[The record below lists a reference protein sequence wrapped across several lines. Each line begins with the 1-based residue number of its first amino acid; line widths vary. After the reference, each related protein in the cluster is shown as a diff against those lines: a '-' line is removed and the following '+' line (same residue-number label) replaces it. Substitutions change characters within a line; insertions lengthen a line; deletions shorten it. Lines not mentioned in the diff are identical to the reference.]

1 MDFVDDNIQ
10 KVQVQPEDQVY
21 ARNEDIKVYG
31 KLVSMSTENVVAD
44 SEQIWDEALKK
55 NQSDINSQTQSKF
68 GEYLPLSGGKMTGTL
83 DIDFTEGIQI
93 IEKDLSPRNTYIGN
107 GSIKIEQ
114 LDGDTSS
121 VTSKTE
127 IDSNSITTTNA
138 QLNNITV
145 IPKEH
150 NDTDRRV
157 SHVSPGIITVDDG
170 SNSANFTPTSIELSM
185 SNDSGDTHVTAKT
198 INTNEVLLRQSKAHG
213 TQNVETSITPGLI
226 RLHQT
231 PGGSKHVTTIQ
242 PTGISSSMFQ
252 LTDGTDQDV
261 LLGDGSTTG
270 ELIKQISIN
279 NTIDGYRIIVKA
291 INGYTEDTMLSGAT
305 GKVAGLMTAPDKVK
319 LDGIEN
325 TYLHLS
331 GGTLTGT
338 LRLNEINSDQNGLDI
353 NNVNGIQ
360 SVDQNKVSTPE
371 VWTTNGNSIPL
382 NIANG
387 IAKLDQ
393 NGNIPLENL
402 GNLDTQIVLV
412 VNHLPTTDI
421 KTNKI
426 YLIRKNET
434 GVDNT
439 YIEYVYINGSWEKLG
454 EYIPSVDLSNCVK
467 TDENSTINA
476 DVTVNGKISSTD
488 ADIVINSGKLELHE
502 GSYGIN
508 FISGEDSSYISKT
521 NGKANEY
528 FATNGSIQ
536 TIPDLDAI
544 ISYMQVVRSIPVS
557 GFSIEGTPVTGVAD
571 IPEGIYHNPNTD
583 TFVAKSNNKY
593 YTSWKKNPSENIA
606 DESYYGIPSDNGV
619 KPYIGQSYGSED
631 TLKVASQ
638 VASDGSVILE
648 DVELPTAQ
656 QWKKYMH

>member
-1 MDFVDDNIQ
+1 MDFVDNNIQ

-93 IEKDLSPRNTYIGN
+93 TENDLSPRNTYIGN

-114 LDGDTSS
+114 LDGDTSR

-127 IDSNSITTTNA
+127 IDSNSITTTDA
-138 QLNNITV
+138 QLNKITV
-145 IPKEH
+145 IPKDH
-150 NDTDRRV
+150 NDTNRNV
-157 SHVSPGIITVDDG
+157 SYVSPGIITVDDG
-170 SNSANFTPTSIELSM
+170 TNAANFTPTSIELSM
-185 SNDSGDTHVTAKT
+185 SSDSGDTHVTAKT

-213 TQNVETSITPGLI
+213 TQTVDTSIAPGLI

-231 PGGSKHVTTIQ
+231 PGGSTRVTTIQ
-242 PTGISSSMFQ
+242 PTGISSSRFQ
-252 LTDGTDQDV
+252 LTDGTDHDV
-261 LLGDGSTTG
+261 LLGDGST
-270 ELIKQISIN
+270 IKL
-279 NTIDGYRIIVKA
+279 G
-291 INGYTEDTMLSGAT
+291 
-305 GKVAGLMTAPDKVK
+305 
-319 LDGIEN
+319 
-325 TYLHLS
+325 
-331 GGTLTGT
+331 
-338 LRLNEINSDQNGLDI
+338 
-353 NNVNGIQ
+353 Q
-360 SVDQNKVSTPE
+360 S
-371 VWTTNGNSIPL
+371 
-382 NIANG
+382 NG

-402 GNLDTQIVLV
+402 GNLDTQIALV
-412 VNHLPTTDI
+412 VNQLPTTDI

-426 YLIRKNET
+426 YLVRKNET

-439 YIEYVYINGSWEKLG
+439 YVEYVYINGSWEKLG
-454 EYIPSVDLSNCVK
+454 EYTPSVDLSNCVK
-467 TDENSTINA
+467 TDESSTINA
-476 DVTVNGKISSTD
+476 DVTVNGKLSSTD
-488 ADIVINSGKLELHE
+488 ANIVIDSGKLELHE

-521 NGKANEY
+521 NGSANEY

-536 TIPDLDAI
+536 TIPDLNTIYAYIQVYRAI
-544 ISYMQVVRSIPVS
+544 YVS

-571 IPEGIYHNPNTD
+571 IPEGIYYNPNTD

-619 KPYIGQSYGSED
+619 KPYIGKSYASND

-638 VASDGSVILE
+638 VASGGTVILE
-648 DVELPTAQ
+648 DVEMPINSNE
-656 QWKKYMH
+656 KNIFVNR

>member
-1 MDFVDDNIQ
+1 MDFVDNNIQ
-10 KVQVQPEDQVY
+10 KVQVQPEDQVH

-68 GEYLPLSGGKMTGTL
+68 VEYLPLSGGKMTGTL

-93 IEKDLSPRNTYIGN
+93 IEYDLSPRNTYIGN

-121 VTSKTE
+121 VISKTE
-127 IDSNSITTTNA
+127 INSNSITTTDA
-138 QLNNITV
+138 QLNKITV

-150 NDTDRRV
+150 NDTDRMV
-157 SHVSPGIITVDDG
+157 SHISPGMITVDDG

-185 SNDSGDTHVTAKT
+185 SNDSADTHVTAKT

-213 TQNVETSITPGLI
+213 TQTVDTSITPGLI

-231 PGGSKHVTTIQ
+231 PGGATRVTTIQ
-242 PTGISSSMFQ
+242 PTGIRSSMFQ

-261 LLGDGSTTG
+261 LLGDGST
-270 ELIKQISIN
+270 IKLGQS
-279 NTIDGYRIIVKA
+279 
-291 INGYTEDTMLSGAT
+291 NG
-305 GKVAGLMTAPDKVK
+305 V
-319 LDGIEN
+319 
-325 TYLHLS
+325 
-331 GGTLTGT
+331 
-338 LRLNEINSDQNGLDI
+338 
-353 NNVNGIQ
+353 
-360 SVDQNKVSTPE
+360 
-371 VWTTNGNSIPL
+371 
-382 NIANG
+382 
-387 IAKLDQ
+387 AKLDQ

-402 GNLDTQIVLV
+402 GNLDTQISLV

-426 YLIRKNET
+426 YLVRKNET
-434 GVDNT
+434 SADNT

-467 TDENSTINA
+467 TDENSTIDA

-488 ADIVINSGKLELHE
+488 ANIVIDSGKLELHE

-521 NGKANEY
+521 NGSANEY

-536 TIPDLDAI
+536 TIPDLNTIAT
-544 ISYMQVVRSIPVS
+544 YMQVIKSIHVS

-571 IPEGIYHNPNTD
+571 IPEGIYYNPNTY

-593 YTSWKKNPSENIA
+593 YTSWKKNPSKNIA
-606 DESYYGIPSDNGV
+606 DESHYGIPSDNGV
-619 KPYIGQSYGSED
+619 KPYIGQSYGSEN

-638 VASDGSVILE
+638 VASDGSVFLE
-648 DVELPTAQ
+648 DVELPTTQ
-656 QWKKYMH
+656 QWKRYMH